1 MVSRVLSEFLVIHLF
16 FFFNGRDET
25 AFDFYFLAALGLC
38 YCVGFFL
45 VVANRGDT
53 LVVVC
58 GLLTVVA
65 SRIAEYG
72 L

>member
-1 MVSRVLSEFLVIHLF
+1 M
-16 FFFNGRDET
+16 DET

>member
-1 MVSRVLSEFLVIHLF
+1 M
-16 FFFNGRDET
+16 DET
-25 AFDFYFLAALGLC
+25 AFDFYFLAALGLV